1 MEVQSLPVMQVVEGS
16 FMLIVSNKCE
26 KYFQTFLHIF
36 IIFTPVGFGGD
47 TNGEVTANYYVVD
60 TDYDTYA
67 IVYSCFPKP
76 LLPIKKGL
84 VIVKI
89 KG

>member
-1 MEVQSLPVMQVVEGS
+1 MNSLYFYTRQVS
-16 FMLIVSNKCE
+16 KQLS
-26 KYFQTFLHIF
+26 
-36 IIFTPVGFGGD
+36 
-47 TNGEVTANYYVVD
+47 TAPVVD

-84 VIVKI
+84 IILKI